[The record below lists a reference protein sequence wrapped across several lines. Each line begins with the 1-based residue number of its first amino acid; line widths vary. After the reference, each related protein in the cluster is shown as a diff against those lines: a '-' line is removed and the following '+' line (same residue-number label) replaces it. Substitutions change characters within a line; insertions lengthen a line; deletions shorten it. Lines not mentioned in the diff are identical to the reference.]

1 MSIATRTKPRK
12 GIRAAI
18 AATLTSLL
26 VIGASFAGINIAQAA
41 SGPVT
46 ESLGWSEPGP
56 NSFIGARLV
65 NGTQVAYCIEMGIDP
80 APTFSSGDTL
90 RTTSFGVQSQN
101 NVTGVTRNETVT
113 PDDMMR
119 INYLINVR
127 GSNTAD
133 TTDNRNRAVAVQLA
147 IWSIANPTTFNEPH
161 APSASGFDWYLFRA
175 PVSEHAEITAY
186 YNQFRAEALALTPPS
201 GGSGSATVSINMI
214 NGVDGVVNITTSPTN
229 ATGTLTLTGATVA
242 STGLATASVTNGS
255 AIAIKATPI
264 DAEPGKYDIVASANF
279 TATVGSG
286 WAQNLNLHNTGAAQQ
301 IVSGGT
307 PGTSTINFS
316 ASDAIDDPLGM
327 AFEPIVTTEA
337 PQFVQEGETFTDT
350 LFAGIND
357 PLNPAST
364 PWATRADGSFIPFE
378 ARGTL
383 YGPFTF
389 QPPQQAVAPVGAPIV
404 ATDIP
409 VTLNGPGT
417 YVTPDLPEL
426 EALESGF
433 YTWVWEIDAADQDP
447 FYLPLLPPD
456 YNFTDEFGQV
466 IETSV
471 VPTNLIATT
480 DTVQKTAAPL
490 SPVQDT
496 VTIFLNNGAWLTRD
510 GSRIPVTMTGEA
522 YFYPG
527 ETRPPLTDTVPAEAS
542 LIDTVSI
549 TANAIGTYTS
559 PSVITP
565 DETGWVVWVWSIR
578 TADQPVANQGYFRE
592 WSDQFG
598 IESEMTFVN
607 IPEVT
612 TQATPEVAITDPAID
627 NATVNGYVPVDSYL
641 TFTAQK
647 AVVAGEQKVD
657 IDGVGIVDGDG
668 APVLWTQEEID
679 LLTPEELC
687 VAQPVFDTTG
697 SPVPVTEGFND
708 FVTYTSPPVTFLSVG
723 TYYWVET
730 LWTIDPDTGS
740 DVALHIGE
748 CGIPNETTFVT
759 TPNVVT
765 QATPTVQLGDP
776 STDTAIV
783 NGLVPTGATLT
794 FAAYREVRVGDE
806 VFDENGDPV
815 TRLILDENGDP
826 LVDEFGDPT
835 GETEQVYWTED
846 DIAALDSLA
855 ICSPATL
862 VFDLTTPIPVT
873 AGLNEDAEY
882 VSEEVVFEEIGSYF
896 WVETLADR
904 DGNALHVGECGIP
917 NETTIVTARITGGG
931 PGLPDTGSADEPLII
946 FGTSMAVVFLLGLM
960 FAWVAS
966 ARRRAA
972 AF

>member
-56 NSFIGARLV
+56 GSFLGARLV

-80 APTFSSGDTL
+80 APTFSSGDSL
-90 RTTSFGVQSQN
+90 RTTSFNVQSQN
-101 NVTGVTRNETVT
+101 NVTGVTRTETVS

-127 GSNTAD
+127 GSNTAN
-133 TTDNRNRAVAVQLA
+133 TTDNRNRAAAVQLA

-161 APSASGFDWYLFRA
+161 APAASGLGWYIFRA

-201 GGSGSATVSINMI
+201 GGSGSATLSITMT
-214 NGVDGVVNITTSPTN
+214 NGYNGVVNVVTNPTN
-229 ATGTLTLTGATVA
+229 ATGTLTLTGAVVA
-242 STGLATASVTNGS
+242 STGLTTASVTNGS
-255 AIAIKATPI
+255 SIPIIGTPLDTDDFDYEI
-264 DAEPGKYDIVASANF
+264 LAEADF
-279 TATVGSG
+279 TATVSSG
-286 WAQNLNLHNTGAAQQ
+286 WGQNIRLHNTGAAQQ
-301 IVSGGT
+301 IVSGGD
-307 PGTSTINFS
+307 PGVSTINFS
-316 ASDAIDDPLGM
+316 ALTATADPIIL
-327 AFEPIVTTEA
+327 FEPVVTTEA
-337 PQFVQEGETFTDT
+337 PRFVQEGETFTDR
-350 LFAGIND
+350 LFAGIAD
-357 PLNPAST
+357 PLNPASNPWREYSGGNFT
-364 PWATRADGSFIPFE
+364 PVN

-383 YGPFTF
+383 YGPFNF
-389 QPPQQAVAPVGAPIV
+389 PPTQSPIVPPGAPVV
-404 ATDIP
+404 ASDIL
-409 VTLNGPGT
+409 VTFDQGPGE
-417 YVTPDLPEL
+417 YATPPLPEL
-426 EALESGF
+426 TALEAGY
-433 YTWVWEIDAADQDP
+433 YTWVWSIDYADQTP
-447 FYLPLLPPD
+447 FTQADIPVD
-456 YNFTDEFGQV
+456 YFFQDDFGQA

-471 VPTNLIATT
+471 VPTNLVATT
-480 DTVQKTAAPL
+480 DTVEKIAAPL
-490 SPVQDT
+490 SEVRDT
-496 VTIFLNNGAWLTRD
+496 VTPILSNGAWLTRD
-510 GSRIPVTMTGEA
+510 GSRIPVTFTGEA

-527 ETRPPLTDTVPAEAS
+527 ETQPPLTETVPAEAV
-542 LIDTVSI
+542 LLETVSVTTNSIGTVTSPAI
-549 TANAIGTYTS
+549 TA
-559 PSVITP
+559 PLQ
-565 DETGWVVWVWSIR
+565 EGWVVWVWSIR
-578 TADQPVANQGYFRE
+578 NADQPTQNQGFFRE
-592 WSDQFG
+592 WNDWFG
-598 IESEMTFVN
+598 VESELTFIDV
-607 IPEVT
+607 PEVT
-612 TQATPEVAITDPAID
+612 TQATPEVALTDPAID
-627 NATVNGYVPVDSYL
+627 NAVVNGYVPADSYL
-641 TFTAQK
+641 TFTAHK

-776 STDTAIV
+776 SSDTAIV

-873 AGLNEDAEY
+873 PGLNEDAEY